1 MKNFTNSLFLLVAAD
16 PGPAFPDMANFFP
29 RWSNLL
35 PLWVIV
41 GMLTIGG
48 MVTAGVTY
56 YFTPKY
62 TRVGYTPSQPV
73 PFSHK
78 IHAGQLGMDCRYCH
92 SFVEESGHANIPAT
106 QTCWNCHQH
115 VKKDSPN
122 LAKVA
127 QSMETGEAIP
137 WVKVHKVPDYAY
149 FNHSVH
155 VNRGVSCVECH
166 GRVDEMTTVRHDQ
179 TLSMSWCLD
188 CHRSPDQRLRPLD
201 QITNLGWQPENV
213 DRQALG
219 EKLKKAWN
227 IHPPESCGACHR

>member
-1 MKNFTNSLFLLVAAD
+1 MNLRATARPVAATR
-16 PGPAFPDMANFFP
+16 FMANLFP
-29 RWSNLL
+29 RWTNLL

-41 GMLTIGG
+41 GVLVLGG
-48 MVTAGVTY
+48 LATAGVTY

-73 PFSHK
+73 AFSHK

-115 VKKDSPN
+115 VRKDDPM
-122 LAKVA
+122 LEKVA
-127 QSMETGEAIP
+127 QSMETGKSIE

-166 GRVDEMTTVRHDQ
+166 GRVDEMAVVRHDQ
-179 TLSMSWCLD
+179 PLSMSWCLD
-188 CHRSPDQRLRPLD
+188 CHRDPAKSLRPLD
-201 QITNLGWQPENV
+201 QVTNLGWQPEESKA
-213 DRQALG
+213 ALG
-219 EKLKKAWN
+219 ARLKDAWN
-227 IHPPESCGACHR
+227 VQPPETCGACHR

>member
-1 MKNFTNSLFLLVAAD
+1 M
-16 PGPAFPDMANFFP
+16 
-29 RWSNLL
+29 L

-41 GMLTIGG
+41 GVLTIGG

-73 PFSHK
+73 AFSHR

-92 SFVEESGHANIPAT
+92 SFVEESGHANVPAT

-122 LAKVA
+122 LAKVVE
-127 QSMETGEAIP
+127 SMETGEAIP
-137 WVKVHKVPDYAY
+137 WVKVHQVPDYAY
-149 FNHSVH
+149 FDHSVH
-155 VNRGVSCVECH
+155 VNRGVSCVDCH
-166 GRVDEMTTVRHDQ
+166 GRVDEMTTVSHDQ
-179 TLSMSWCLD
+179 PMSMSWCLD
-188 CHRSPDQRLRPLD
+188 CHRAPEQKLRPLD
-201 QITNLGWQPENV
+201 QVTNLGWNPENV

-219 EKLKKAWN
+219 ERLKKAWN

>member
-1 MKNFTNSLFLLVAAD
+1 M
-16 PGPAFPDMANFFP
+16 
-29 RWSNLL
+29 

-41 GMLTIGG
+41 GVLTIGG
-48 MVTAGVTY
+48 VVTAGVTY

-62 TRVGYTPSQPV
+62 TRVGYAPSQPV

-92 SFVEESGHANIPAT
+92 SFVEESGHANVPAT

-127 QSMETGEAIP
+127 ESIETGEAIP

-166 GRVDEMTTVRHDQ
+166 GRVDEMTVVRHDQ
-179 TLSMSWCLD
+179 SLSMSWCLD
-188 CHRSPDQRLRPLD
+188 CHRSPGDKLRPLD
-201 QITNLGWQPENV
+201 QVTNLGWSPEGV
-213 DRQALG
+213 DRKSLG
-219 EKLKKAWN
+219 EKLKIAWKV
-227 IHPPESCGACHR
+227 HPPESCGACHR

>member
-1 MKNFTNSLFLLVAAD
+1 M
-16 PGPAFPDMANFFP
+16 
-29 RWSNLL
+29 L

-41 GMLTIGG
+41 GLLTIGG

-92 SFVEESGHANIPAT
+92 SFVEESGHANVPAT

-155 VNRGVSCVECH
+155 VNRGVSCVDCH

-188 CHRSPDQRLRPLD
+188 CHRAPEQKLRPLD
-201 QITNLGWQPENV
+201 QVTNLGWQPENP

>member
-1 MKNFTNSLFLLVAAD
+1 
-16 PGPAFPDMANFFP
+16 MANIFP
-29 RWSNLL
+29 RWTNLL
-35 PLWVIV
+35 PLWVVTGVVLFGGFVTLAV
-41 GMLTIGG
+41 G
-48 MVTAGVTY
+48 Y

-62 TRVGYTPSQPV
+62 TRVGYEPSQPV

-92 SFVEESGHANIPAT
+92 SFVEESGHANVPAT

-127 QSMETGEAIP
+127 ESITSGKPLE

-166 GRVDEMTTVRHDQ
+166 GRVDQMTVVKHDQ
-179 TLSMSWCLD
+179 PLSMGWCLE
-188 CHRSPDQRLRPLD
+188 CHRDPAKRLRPLD
-201 QITNLGWQPENV
+201 QITNLGWAPKAKSEA
-213 DRQALG
+213 DLG
-219 EKLKKAWN
+219 QKIKEAWN
-227 IHPPESCGACHR
+227 VNPPESCGACHR

>member
-1 MKNFTNSLFLLVAAD
+1 
-16 PGPAFPDMANFFP
+16 MANFFP
-29 RWSNLL
+29 RWSNML

-41 GMLTIGG
+41 GLLTIGG

-92 SFVEESGHANIPAT
+92 SFVEESGHANVPAT

-155 VNRGVSCVECH
+155 VNRGVSCVDCH

-188 CHRSPDQRLRPLD
+188 CHRAPEQKLRPLD
-201 QITNLGWQPENV
+201 QVTNLGWQPENP

>member
-1 MKNFTNSLFLLVAAD
+1 
-16 PGPAFPDMANFFP
+16 MANFFP

-41 GMLTIGG
+41 GVLTIGG
-48 MVTAGVTY
+48 VVTAGVWY

-127 QSMETGEAIP
+127 KSMETGESIP

-179 TLSMSWCLD
+179 SLSMSWCLD
-188 CHRSPDQRLRPLD
+188 CHRRPAEKLRPLD
-201 QITNLGWQPENV
+201 QVTNLGWNPENV
-213 DRQALG
+213 DRQSLG
-219 EKLKKAWN
+219 EKLKKSWN

>member
-1 MKNFTNSLFLLVAAD
+1 M
-16 PGPAFPDMANFFP
+16 
-29 RWSNLL
+29 L

-41 GMLTIGG
+41 GVLTIGG
-48 MVTAGVTY
+48 VVTAGVTY

-92 SFVEESGHANIPAT
+92 SFVEESGHANVPAT

-122 LAKVA
+122 LAKVV

-166 GRVDEMTTVRHDQ
+166 GRVDEMTTVSHDQ
-179 TLSMSWCLD
+179 SLSMSWCLD
-188 CHRSPDQRLRPLD
+188 CHRNPTEKLRPLD
-201 QITNLGWQPENV
+201 QITNLGWNPENV
-213 DRQALG
+213 DRQSLG

-227 IHPPESCGACHR
+227 IHPPESCGSCHR

>member
-1 MKNFTNSLFLLVAAD
+1 M
-16 PGPAFPDMANFFP
+16 
-29 RWSNLL
+29 L

-41 GMLTIGG
+41 GVLTIGG

-92 SFVEESGHANIPAT
+92 SFVEESGHANVPAT

-122 LAKVA
+122 LAKVV

-166 GRVDEMTTVRHDQ
+166 GRVDEMTTVSHDQ
-179 TLSMSWCLD
+179 SLSMSWCLD
-188 CHRSPDQRLRPLD
+188 CHRNPTEKLRPLD
-201 QITNLGWQPENV
+201 QVTNLGWNPENV
-213 DRQALG
+213 DRQSLG

-227 IHPPESCGACHR
+227 IHPPESCGSCHR

>member
-1 MKNFTNSLFLLVAAD
+1 M
-16 PGPAFPDMANFFP
+16 
-29 RWSNLL
+29 L

-127 QSMETGEAIP
+127 QSMESGEAIP